1 MVVAM
6 DDIGLKKSAILLMSL
21 GEDEAA
27 SVFKYLSPKEVQSL
41 GTAMS
46 SLNNI
51 SRNEI
56 EGVISEFN
64 MEANGKSA
72 LGQGS
77 NEYIRNVLINALGDE
92 KAANLIDRI
101 LQGGDTSGIEGLKWM
116 DPASIVELIKNEHPQ
131 IIATILVHL
140 ERDHASE
147 ILSLFSER
155 LRNDTLLRIATL
167 DSIQPDA
174 LRELNDVLTKLLSG
188 SNNIRKAAM
197 GGVRAAAEILNFVP
211 TVQETSVIDN
221 IRQYDEELAQNIM
234 DEMFVFDNLIDID
247 DQGIQLLLR
256 EVQSDSLVVALKG
269 AQEEIREKIFRNM
282 SKRAV
287 ESLKE
292 DIEGKGPVRVSEVEA
307 EQKEILKVLRQ
318 LAESGQIVLGG
329 KGDDSYV

>member
-1 MVVAM
+1 M
-6 DDIGLKKSAILLMSL
+6 DNNGLKKSAILLMSL
-21 GEDEAA
+21 GEQEAA
-27 SVFKYLSPKEVQSL
+27 SVFKFLSPKEVQKL

-46 SLNNI
+46 TLNNV
-51 SRNEI
+51 SQAEI
-56 EGVISEFN
+56 ESVIDEFS
-64 MEANGKSA
+64 AQASGKTA
-72 LGQGS
+72 LGQDAS
-77 NEYIRNVLINALGDE
+77 EYIRKVLVNALGDE

-101 LQGGDTSGIEGLKWM
+101 LHGGDTSGIEGLKWM
-116 DPASIVELIKNEHPQ
+116 DAPSIVEMIRNEHPQ

-174 LRELNDVLTKLLSG
+174 LRELNDVLMKLLSG
-188 SNNIRKAAM
+188 SANIRKAPM

-211 TVQETSVIDN
+211 TAQEASVIEN
-221 IRQYDEELAQNIM
+221 IKQYDEDLAQQIM
-234 DEMFVFDNLIDID
+234 DEMFVFDNLADVD

-256 EVQSDSLVVALKG
+256 EVQSESLVTALKG
-269 AQEEIREKIFRNM
+269 APEEVREKIFKNM

-287 ESLKE
+287 EALKE

-329 KGDDSYV
+329 KGEDSYI